1 MASISDKIQHD
12 MLFGFS
18 NRLVCFSCMTFFV
31 VIWQL
36 ISYDLLMQK
45 KNNRRGLC
53 PGVTFLP
60 L

>member
-1 MASISDKIQHD
+1 MASISDRMQHD

-18 NRLVCFSCMTFFV
+18 SRLVCFSCMTSFV
-31 VIWQL
+31 DIWQF

-45 KNNRRGLC
+45 KIIGGDYVC
-53 PGVTFLP
+53 EVTFLP